1 MALTVAGPVGCKEG
15 SKEGAVAEGKVRF
28 TD

>member
-15 SKEGAVAEGKVRF
+15 SKEAGRREGKVRF

>member
-15 SKEGAVAEGKVRF
+15 SKEGGRREGKVRF